1 MSSKGAIVVFGS
13 GPGIGRSTAAYFAEK
28 GFKHVV
34 LLSRDTS
41 RLAEDAKFVSSA
53 ASDAKV
59 QTLKIDL
66 AADEDAIKSVLREV
80 ANKLKAEGVPLEVVL
95 YNAARVGPSKLLEFE
110 TKRLE
115 EDIRITTFS
124 LYTTLKWAI
133 PQLLETAKSESY
145 NPAFLTTSGGLY
157 RDPYPHFF
165 SLSASKA
172 SQHNLMFSFHKKY
185 EPQIH
190 VACVPVNGVVS
201 DDAKVTSSR
210 AVAAQF
216 WKMYEQKKGV
226 RGENSVEMDD
236 PDYEDMIEGVRKSVE
251 GD

>member
-1 MSSKGAIVVFGS
+1 MSLKGALIVLGS

-28 GFKHVV
+28 GFKYVV

-41 RLAEDAKFVSSA
+41 RLAEDAKFVNST

-59 QTLKIDL
+59 ETLKVDL
-66 AADEDAIKSVLREV
+66 AVDENTLRGVLREV
-80 ANKLKAEGVPLEVVL
+80 DSKLKAEGVPLEVVL
-95 YNAARVGPSKLLEFE
+95 YNAARVGPSKVLEWE
-110 TKRLE
+110 RKGLE

-124 LYTTLKWAI
+124 LYTVLQWAI
-133 PQLLETAKSESY
+133 PQLLETAKSDSY

-172 SQHNLMFSFHKKY
+172 SQHNLMTSFHRKY

-190 VACVPVNGVVS
+190 LACVPVNGIVR

-216 WKMYEQKKGV
+216 WKLYEQKKGV
-226 RGENSVEMDD
+226 KGETSVEMDD
-236 PDYEDMIEGVRKSVE
+236 PDYEDMIEGVRKMVE
-251 GD
+251 GE